1 MSISTEQVLVVIG
14 CASTI
19 ATSLFWGA
27 IYLGRLTARLERV
40 EGRIE
45 GHDTDINEL
54 GRLLRA
60 AALKP

>member
-1 MSISTEQVLVVIG
+1 VSISTEQVLVVIG

-40 EGRIE
+40 EGRVSDHDDQIE
-45 GHDTDINEL
+45 
-54 GRLLRA
+54 RLLRA
-60 AALKP
+60 DGLKP

>member
-40 EGRIE
+40 EGRVSDHDDQIE
-45 GHDTDINEL
+45 
-54 GRLLRA
+54 RLLRA
-60 AALKP
+60 DGLKP

>member
-1 MSISTEQVLVVIG
+1 MNISTEQVLVVIG

-40 EGRIE
+40 EGRV
-45 GHDTDINEL
+45 GDHDNDINEL
-54 GRLLRA
+54 GRLIRA